1 LKGEDYDNGSPGRRP
16 PFLSEY
22 FPASFLALTA
32 GYCSL
37 IFYLSST
44 SSPPF
49 DSPFIFFDKIVH
61 FILYGG
67 LGAVVALGLS
77 RSGYEY
83 SAKARIIVPVA
94 FCLLYGISDETH
106 QLFVSQRTFDVA
118 DIVADAAG
126 AVTAAALLFHLRRET
141 KSKP

>member
-1 LKGEDYDNGSPGRRP
+1 MKGEDYDNGSPGQRP

-22 FPASFLALTA
+22 FPALFLALTA

-44 SSPPF
+44 SSLPF
-49 DSPFIFFDKIVH
+49 DSPFIFFDKIAH

-67 LGAVVALGLS
+67 LGAVVALGL
-77 RSGYEY
+77 RPSGHDY
-83 SAKARIIVPVA
+83 SAKARSIVPVA
-94 FCLLYGISDETH
+94 FWLLYGISGHTH
-106 QLFVSQRTFDVA
+106 LLFVSQRTFDVA

-126 AVTAAALLFHLRRET
+126 AVTAAALLLHLRGGT